1 MKGKRWLGIGVLAL
15 LIALGAIW
23 AWRSP
28 ALRPDRG
35 PHGELRSGYYTLV
48 DDHGQT
54 VLATALAVAPG
65 DAFVDERNRRY
76 VVERVRGRTATVR
89 YTGTIQ
95 LQSGLPAAEVALAD
109 AAAGA
114 RRAAAAP
121 AGPIAG
127 VASGPATATALPIG
141 GQPKTIVIYH
151 THDDESYVPT
161 DGRPNIDAGG
171 GVLSVGAALAE
182 MLRVRGFQAVH
193 DTTSH
198 LPHDANAYIRSRR
211 TVVQDLQRYRPY
223 ALYDIHRDTPPPD
236 EYRTTIDGRTVA
248 RIMIVVGRQNPLLQ
262 VNRYEAERLKATAD
276 ALYPGLVLG
285 IFYGQGS
292 YNQDIDAGVLLIEI
306 GTQFQ
311 PRSEAELA
319 AGYLGNVIVAAFGG
333 GP

>member
-1 MKGKRWLGIGVLAL
+1 MKGKRWLGMGALAL
-15 LIALGAIW
+15 FIALGSVW

-28 ALRPDRG
+28 ALRPERG

-54 VLATALAVAPG
+54 VLTTALAVTPG
-65 DAFVDERNRRY
+65 DAFVDDRNRRY
-76 VVERVRGRTATVR
+76 VVERVRGRTASVR

-95 LQSGLPAAEVALAD
+95 LQSGLPVENALSE
-109 AAAGA
+109 AAAASGPQ
-114 RRAAAAP
+114 AP
-121 AGPIAG
+121 AGP
-127 VASGPATATALPIG
+127 ASGEATRAFSAAAALPIG

-151 THDDESYVPT
+151 THDDESYSPS
-161 DGRPNIDAGG
+161 DGRPNIDTGG
-171 GVLSVGAALAE
+171 GVLSVGEALAE
-182 MLRVRGFQAVH
+182 MLRARGFQAIH

-198 LPHDANAYIRSRR
+198 LPHDANAYVRSRR
-211 TVVQDLQRYRPY
+211 TVLQDLQRYRPY

-236 EYRTTIDGRTVA
+236 TYRTTIDGRTVA

-276 ALYPGLVLG
+276 ALYPGLILG

-292 YNQDIDAGVLLIEI
+292 YNQDVDAGVLLIEI
-306 GTQFQ
+306 GTQSQ
-311 PRSEAELA
+311 PRVEAELA

>member
-1 MKGKRWLGIGVLAL
+1 MKGKRWLGIGAL
-15 LIALGAIW
+15 LIIALGAAW
-23 AWRSP
+23 AWQSP

-54 VLATALAVAPG
+54 VLTTAISVAPG

-95 LQSGLPAAEVALAD
+95 LQSGRPAAPEALRAAGAT
-109 AAAGA
+109 AAAGTL
-114 RRAAAAP
+114 AAP
-121 AGPIAG
+121 A
-127 VASGPATATALPIG
+127 ATGSAAAIPIG

-151 THDDESYVPT
+151 THDDESYTPT

-182 MLRVRGFQAVH
+182 MLRVRGFQAIH

-198 LPHDANAYIRSRR
+198 LPHDANAYVRSRR

-236 EYRTTIDGRTVA
+236 NYRTIIDGRTVA

-306 GTQFQ
+306 GTQSQ
-311 PRSEAELA
+311 PRAEAELA

-333 GP
+333 GL